1 MLLGPEIGFGDA
13 YSQGRIEVEGD
24 FIAFLESTY
33 RAYRRSAGRPLSRGI
48 RGALHRRRRN
58 TLTGSR
64 DNIQHHYDL
73 GNDFYRLWLDPL
85 MVYTCAYYPQPHT
98 TLEQAQIAKMELVC
112 RKLQLEPGH
121 SVVEAGCGWGA
132 LALYM
137 AAQHGVRVRAYN
149 ISAEQVA
156 FARARA
162 RSEGLDDRVE
172 FVQDDYRRIKG
183 HYDRFVSVGMLEHV
197 GPENYRE
204 LGEVI
209 ARCLKPGGRG
219 LLHTIGR
226 ARARPMSG
234 WIEKRIFPGA
244 CPPSLGQM
252 MAILEPHD
260 YAVLDVENLRLH
272 YARTCRDWLERFE
285 RHAQT
290 VQTMYDDEFV
300 RAWRLY
306 LAGSVAAFNTGFLQ
320 LYQVLFAAEDTNDVP
335 LTRRHLP
342 IE

>member
-1 MLLGPEIGFGDA
+1 
-13 YSQGRIEVEGD
+13 
-24 FIAFLESTY
+24 
-33 RAYRRSAGRPLSRGI
+33 
-48 RGALHRRRRN
+48 
-58 TLTGSR
+58 
-64 DNIQHHYDL
+64 
-73 GNDFYRLWLDPL
+73 
-85 MVYTCAYYPQPHT
+85 
-98 TLEQAQIAKMELVC
+98 
-112 RKLQLEPGH
+112 
-121 SVVEAGCGWGA
+121 
-132 LALYM
+132 
-137 AAQHGVRVRAYN
+137 
-149 ISAEQVA
+149 
-156 FARARA
+156 
-162 RSEGLDDRVE
+162 
-172 FVQDDYRRIKG
+172 
-183 HYDRFVSVGMLEHV
+183 MLEHV